1 MKPAPIA
8 VALLIGLGAGSALA
22 TERAVT
28 LAIENM
34 TCASCPYI
42 VKKTLAGVP
51 GVRRVEV
58 SFEAKT
64 AAVIFDDLITS
75 TAALTRAT
83 AKAGYPAQVAQ

>member
-1 MKPAPIA
+1 MKPTLVAI
-8 VALLIGLGAGSALA
+8 ALLVGLGAGSAVA
-22 TERAVT
+22 TERTVT

-34 TCASCPYI
+34 TCASCPYV
-42 VKKTLAGVP
+42 VKKTLAGIP

-64 AAVIFDDLITS
+64 AAVIFDDVLTS

-83 AKAGYPAQVAQ
+83 AKAGYPAQVVQ